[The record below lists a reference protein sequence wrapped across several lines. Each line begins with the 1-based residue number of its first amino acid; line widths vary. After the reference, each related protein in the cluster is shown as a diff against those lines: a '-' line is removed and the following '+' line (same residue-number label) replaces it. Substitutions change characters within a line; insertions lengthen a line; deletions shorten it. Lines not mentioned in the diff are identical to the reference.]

1 MKFLRSKRGMAALAA
16 VLLILFLFRPGVYRL
31 RNRIA
36 GSIGSAL
43 GRRVEID
50 NVRVHVLPQPGFDLE
65 GLVIYDDPAFSPE
78 PMVRAQDV
86 SAIIRLRSL
95 LRGRLEIAR
104 LSATEPSIN
113 LVRNH
118 EGRWNLANL
127 LERNAHIPVAP
138 TGKAP
143 SEPRPAFPYL
153 EAVHARINF
162 KLEQEKKPYAL
173 TDADV
178 GLWQESENSWGA
190 RMKAQPVRTDFNLTD
205 TGLLE
210 LNATWQRAVDLR
222 ATPLQ
227 VSVRWENGQLGQ
239 ITKLLSGKDR
249 GWRGGVSLSA
259 NLSGTPQ
266 ALLVRSQIGVSDFHR
281 YDIVGSEGARLSARC
296 GGRYSVADGTL
307 ADLLCE
313 SPLASGTLKVTGSFG
328 PIADGP
334 NYDLTL
340 AADKVPLSS
349 LLSLLRQA
357 KKQLP
362 PDLTATGFV
371 KADVH
376 AVRKGLGPAEVDGD
390 GVATN
395 VRLLANGGQDEIV
408 FGNIPLAFVTAPP
421 ARAQFLK
428 ATAKNGGQES
438 AEAQLRIG
446 TFPLSMGGPAP
457 ATAGGWVSPS
467 GYRFMLAGDA
477 ALKSLFRLADTLGL
491 GGARPAASGFTKV
504 AINVAGSWHGFSPP
518 AIVGTAQLHSVR
530 AEMRGVNTP
539 IEISAAVMTL
549 AADTVSLD
557 KIAAQTGATH
567 WSGNVIAPRQ
577 CSSAGCVFRFDLSA
591 DRLSTKEL
599 YDWFAAP
606 ATKRPWYRLLNL
618 GEQDGPSPLLAAR
631 ASGTLRIAK
640 LDLKEVPTTQI
651 TTQLDLDR
659 GKITLSNLRGQLLQ
673 GTHQGNWTID
683 FSAQPVKYQAA
694 GALQNISLAQLSAL
708 MNDTWVTGR
717 GDATFEGATSGSVLA
732 DLLANAKATLHLT
745 MRNGSLPHV
754 AGAGSAGPLS
764 VHTLTGDLRL
774 DKGVWELSTARLES
788 RDGIY
793 QVSGRASAKSGL
805 NFTLL
810 RNDDQSWTLF
820 GTLAKPRLERTSR
833 TQAEAVVPG
842 KR

>member
-1 MKFLRSKRGMAALAA
+1 MAALVA
-16 VLLILFLFRPGVYRL
+16 VLLVLFLFRPGVYPL
-31 RNRIA
+31 RHRIA

-43 GRRVEID
+43 GRRVQID

-65 GLVIYDDPAFSPE
+65 GLVIYDDPSFSPE

-127 LERNAHIPVAP
+127 LERNARIPVAP

-143 SEPRPAFPYL
+143 SEHRPAFPYL

-162 KLEQEKKPYAL
+162 KLEQEKKAYAL

-222 ATPLQ
+222 ATPVQ
-227 VSVRWENGQLGQ
+227 VAVRWENGQLGQ

-249 GWRGGVSLSA
+249 GWRGGVSFSA
-259 NLSGTPQ
+259 NLSGTPE
-266 ALLVRSQIGVSDFHR
+266 ALLVRGQIGVAGFHR
-281 YDIVGSEGARLSARC
+281 YDIVGNEGVLLAATC
-296 GGRYSVADGTL
+296 AGRYSVADGTL
-307 ADLLCE
+307 ADVRCE
-313 SPLASGTLKVTGSFG
+313 SPLTSGTLKVTGRFG
-328 PIADGP
+328 PFAGGL

-340 AADKVPLSS
+340 AADQVPLT
-349 LLSLLRQA
+349 SLLRVLRQT

-362 PDLTATGFV
+362 PDLTATGLV

-376 AVRKGLGPAEVDGD
+376 AVRKGSGPADIDGD
-390 GVATN
+390 GVAAN
-395 VRLLANGGQDEIV
+395 VRLFTNSGKNEIA
-408 FGNIPLAFVTAPP
+408 FGNVPLTFVTAPVAP
-421 ARAQFLK
+421 AKSPLMR
-428 ATAKNGGQES
+428 TTDDEQEPQ
-438 AEAQLRIG
+438 AQLRIG
-446 TFPLSMGGPAP
+446 TFPLAMGGPAP
-457 ATAGGWVSPS
+457 ATVGGWVSAS
-467 GYRFMLAGDA
+467 GYRFTLAGDA
-477 ALKSLFRLADTLGL
+477 ALRNLFRLADALGL
-491 GGARPAASGFTKV
+491 GGARPAANGLAKV
-504 AINVAGSWHGFSPP
+504 AINVSGAWQGFSPP

-539 IEISAAVMTL
+539 IEISAAAVTL
-549 AADTVSLD
+549 TPDTVLLE
-557 KIAAQTGATH
+557 KVAAQTGTTH
-567 WSGNVIAPRQ
+567 WSGKVIAPRQ
-577 CSSAGCVFRFDLSA
+577 CSPPGCVFRFDLGA
-591 DRLSTKEL
+591 DRLSTGEL
-599 YDWFAAP
+599 YDWFAAQV
-606 ATKRPWYRLLNL
+606 TQRPWYRLLNL
-618 GEQDGPSPLLAAR
+618 GEQVGPSPLLAAR
-631 ASGTLRIAK
+631 ASGTLRVAK
-640 LDLKEVPTTQI
+640 FDLKKVPAAQV

-659 GKITLSNLRGQLLQ
+659 GKVTLSNLRGQLLQ

-683 FSAQPVKYQAA
+683 VSAQPLKYQAA
-694 GALQNISLAQLSAL
+694 GTLQNISLAQVSAL
-708 MNDTWVTGR
+708 MNDSWVTGM
-717 GDATFEGATSGSVLA
+717 GDASYEGTTSGSLLA
-732 DLLANAKATLHLT
+732 DVLANATATLHVT

-754 AGAGSAGPLS
+754 EGTGSAGPLS
-764 VHTLTGDLRL
+764 VHRLTGDLRL
-774 DKGVWELSTARLES
+774 DNGVWELSAARLES

-793 QVSGRASAKSGL
+793 QISGRASAKSGL

-810 RNDDQSWTLF
+810 RNDDRSWTLF

-833 TQAEAVVPG
+833 TQAEAVVPA